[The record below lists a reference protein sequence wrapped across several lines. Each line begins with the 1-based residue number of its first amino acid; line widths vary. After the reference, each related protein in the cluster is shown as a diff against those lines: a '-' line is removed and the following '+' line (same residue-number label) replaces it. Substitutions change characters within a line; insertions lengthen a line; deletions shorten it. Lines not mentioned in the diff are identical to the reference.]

1 MDLASLLNLDTT
13 KVLSLLAWAICLLW
27 AAYQRRWRMTCAFGC
42 LAAAAVLRNPSGPAS
57 DKIIVVGLTV
67 FAVMLLMSDIRAH
80 TAARAAARRDQQA
93 D

>member
-1 MDLASLLNLDTT
+1 MDLGSLLSADLT
-13 KVLSLLAWAICLLW
+13 KTISLIAWAVCLLW
-27 AAYQRRWRMTCAFGC
+27 AASQRRWRMTCAFGC
-42 LAAAAVLRNPSGPAS
+42 LAAAAVLRHPGGPAS

-80 TAARAAARRDQQA
+80 AARRRVRDTSK